1 MLVSTAS
8 IIIWLSLSCLLTYV
22 VIAFY
27 TNLRLNYYDIYYDYS
42 DRSKYSVRKANP
54 PPNFSWTESHLI
66 WIALIETILHITYW
80 SFFYHVRDTLPL
92 YTFELQIIYCLLTFV
107 PLLQSLQFNFSF
119 LD

>member
-42 DRSKYSVRKANP
+42 DRSKYSGVRKANP

-66 WIALIETILHITYW
+66 WIALIETIMHITYW
-80 SFFYHVRDTLPL
+80 SFVYHVRDTLPL

-107 PLLQSLQFNFSF
+107 PLLQSL
-119 LD
+119 